1 MTPCGRFRN
10 IANFFLYN
18 IMNTKYIFVTGG
30 VASSLG
36 KGIMAALVE
45 IIEIPSHPFF
55 IGTPE
60 HLQPIIIPSIPA
72 S

>member
-60 HLQPIIIPSIPA
+60 HPQPIIIPSIPA